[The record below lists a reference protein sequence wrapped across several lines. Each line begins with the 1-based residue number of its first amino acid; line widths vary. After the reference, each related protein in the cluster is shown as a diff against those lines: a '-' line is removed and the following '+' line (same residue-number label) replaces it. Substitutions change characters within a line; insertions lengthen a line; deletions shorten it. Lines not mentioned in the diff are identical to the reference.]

1 MQKYFIHTDGGA
13 RGNPGEGAVGAVIKT
28 ENGQRVHEIAQRIG
42 KTTNNIAE
50 YSAVVSVLEWIKS
63 QLINPSTVKAMA
75 GRPACADRQF
85 DGETVYQFFIDS
97 KLVVNQLNG
106 LYKVKENHLRE
117 LIFKVRVLEQEI
129 GGKIYYSLIPR
140 EKNFEADRLV
150 NKALDS

>member
-28 ENGQRVHEIAQRIG
+28 EKGQMVLEISQRIG

-50 YSAVVSVLEWIKS
+50 YTAVVAALEWFRD
-63 QLINPSTVKAMA
+63 NATMT
-75 GRPACADRQF
+75 QF
-85 DGETVYQFFIDS
+85 NNETIFQFFLDS

-140 EKNFEADRLV
+140 EKNWEADRLV
-150 NKALDS
+150 NKAFDS

>member
-1 MQKYFIHTDGGA
+1 MIKYFIHTDGGA
-13 RGNPGEGAVGAVIKT
+13 RGNPGPGAVGAVIKT
-28 ENGQRVHEIAQRIG
+28 ENGQLLFEISRKIG

-50 YSAVVSVLEWIKS
+50 YTAVVATLEWLRDN
-63 QLINPSTVKAMA
+63 QEGGN
-75 GRPACADRQF
+75 RQ
-85 DGETVYQFFIDS
+85 EAIVQFYLDS

-117 LIFKVRVLEQEI
+117 LILKVRGLEQEV
-129 GGKIYYSLIPR
+129 GGRIYYSLIPR

>member
-1 MQKYFIHTDGGA
+1 MKKYFIHTDGGA

-28 ENGQRVHEIAQRIG
+28 ENHQLLFEISQRLG

-50 YSAVVSVLEWIKS
+50 YTAVIFALEKLKENVSKLQCDS
-63 QLINPSTVKAMA
+63 
-75 GRPACADRQF
+75 
-85 DGETVYQFFIDS
+85 ETIFQFFLDS

-117 LIFKVRVLEQEI
+117 LVLKVRSLEQEI

-150 NKALDS
+150 NKALDNR

>member
-28 ENGQRVHEIAQRIG
+28 ENGQLVLEISQRIG

-50 YSAVVSVLEWIKS
+50 YTAVVVALEWFRDNATMT
-63 QLINPSTVKAMA
+63 QCNNPPA
-75 GRPACADRQF
+75 GEA
-85 DGETVYQFFIDS
+85 GETVYQFFIDS

-117 LIFKVRVLEQEI
+117 LIFKIRVLEQEV